1 VRYSGY
7 GDEIMMK
14 PELLILGNSESRV
27 VVVDDFTGACD
38 HIRALASDLA
48 PFPPHTVYYPGV
60 RRIVTPQDTTAH
72 DYMHRLLIDA
82 SPYIGGAFDIDRF
95 DWIEGSFSM
104 ITRPPETLGPRQRAP
119 HIDTVEAKY
128 LAILHYLSDTPGTGT
143 AFFRQRSTGIERVT
157 ADNFD
162 QYVAAAQV
170 DNPQATGY
178 INGSDPWF
186 EQIGQVDAKPDRL
199 VIYEGCLLHSGI
211 IPPDMVLSDDPRI
224 GRLTT
229 NIFIRGR

>member
-1 VRYSGY
+1 
-7 GDEIMMK
+7 MK
-14 PELLILGNSESRV
+14 PELLVLGNSESRV
-27 VVVDDFTGACD
+27 VVADGFTGAID
-38 HIRALASDLA
+38 QIRTLAAELA

-60 RRIVTPQDTTAH
+60 RRMVTPADIAANS
-72 DYMHRLLIDA
+72 YMHELLVDA
-82 SPYIGGAFDIDRF
+82 SPYIGGAFDIERF
-95 DWIEGSFSM
+95 DWVEGSFSM

-119 HIDTVEAKY
+119 HIDTVESKY

-162 QYVAAAQV
+162 QYVAAAQI

-178 INGSDPWF
+178 IKGSDPWF
-186 EQIGQVDAKPDRL
+186 EEIGRVEAKPDRL

-211 IPPDMVLSDDPRI
+211 IPPDMPLSDDPLT
-224 GRLTT
+224 GRLTA
-229 NIFIRGR
+229 NIFIKGN

>member
-1 VRYSGY
+1 
-7 GDEIMMK
+7 MK

-27 VVVDDFTGACD
+27 VVADSFTGD
-38 HIRALASDLA
+38 ISHIRALAAELA

-60 RRIVTPQDTTAH
+60 RRFVTPVEKAAH
-72 DYMHRLLIDA
+72 DYMHKLLIEA
-82 SPYIGGAFDIDRF
+82 SPYIGGTFDIDRF

-119 HIDTVEAKY
+119 HIDTVEPKH

-162 QYVAAAQV
+162 QYVAVAEI
-170 DNPQATGY
+170 DNPLATGY

-186 EQIGQVDAKPDRL
+186 EEIGRVESRPDRL

-211 IPPDMVLSDDPRI
+211 IPPNMALSDNPLT